1 VDSARLP
8 RKLAAILYAD
18 VAGYSRLT
26 GEDEDATHRR
36 LSEYL
41 DVFSEII
48 ERHRGR
54 VMHYAG
60 DAVLAMFEAVV
71 DALSCAAFV
80 QRELASRNQELP
92 DGQRVLFRIGVNLG
106 DVIEDRGD
114 IYGDGVNIAAR
125 LESLAEPGGICI
137 SESVH
142 TAVAEKLPLEYEF
155 LGEQSV
161 KNITK
166 PVSVY
171 RARLQTGADLPPPP
185 EAPATGKLQRQRPT
199 LAIAAVSLLLIGM
212 LAATGLGY
220 WKPWAITEDPA
231 SSPLT
236 ALPRPELP
244 SIAVLAFTNMSGDPE
259 QEYFSDGI
267 AEDIITDLSQLSSL
281 AVVAR
286 QSSFSYKGVSAK
298 AQDIG
303 KDLGVRYLLEGSVRK
318 AGNRVRITAQLI
330 DTSNGHHLWAERY
343 DRELGDIFAL
353 QDDIKRRIV
362 DALAVHLTTE
372 EDKKLARANTNSF
385 EAFDAFLQGRRNFS
399 RQTIEGFEQAIVSY
413 RRAIN
418 LDPNFARAYGALA
431 TTHMRLEL
439 IGDDDSPA
447 EIRERALILARKAV
461 SIDPSSAQAQWALG
475 FVNLQLGQFT
485 EARAAT
491 QRSVALSPS
500 YADAYLLMALIS
512 NNQGRGK
519 EALQWTKEGMKLN
532 PHHTWD
538 YPYNLGRAYYILG
551 EYEKS
556 VKALED
562 AVERNEENYI
572 PRIWLAASYVRLGRQ
587 DDAEWEVMQ
596 IDTLV
601 PGFSLS
607 NLHRFPGMR
616 DRLFDDLRT
625 AGMPD

>member
-1 VDSARLP
+1 
-8 RKLAAILYAD
+8 
-18 VAGYSRLT
+18 
-26 GEDEDATHRR
+26 
-36 LSEYL
+36 
-41 DVFSEII
+41 
-48 ERHRGR
+48 
-54 VMHYAG
+54 
-60 DAVLAMFEAVV
+60 
-71 DALSCAAFV
+71 
-80 QRELASRNQELP
+80 
-92 DGQRVLFRIGVNLG
+92 
-106 DVIEDRGD
+106 
-114 IYGDGVNIAAR
+114 
-125 LESLAEPGGICI
+125 
-137 SESVH
+137 
-142 TAVAEKLPLEYEF
+142 
-155 LGEQSV
+155 
-161 KNITK
+161 
-166 PVSVY
+166 
-171 RARLQTGADLPPPP
+171 
-185 EAPATGKLQRQRPT
+185 
-199 LAIAAVSLLLIGM
+199 
-212 LAATGLGY
+212 
-220 WKPWAITEDPA
+220 
-231 SSPLT
+231 
-236 ALPRPELP
+236 
-244 SIAVLAFTNMSGDPE
+244 
-259 QEYFSDGI
+259 
-267 AEDIITDLSQLSSL
+267 
-281 AVVAR
+281 
-286 QSSFSYKGVSAK
+286 
-298 AQDIG
+298 
-303 KDLGVRYLLEGSVRK
+303 
-318 AGNRVRITAQLI
+318 
-330 DTSNGHHLWAERY
+330 
-343 DRELGDIFAL
+343 
-353 QDDIKRRIV
+353 
-362 DALAVHLTTE
+362 
-372 EDKKLARANTNSF
+372 
-385 EAFDAFLQGRRNFS
+385 
-399 RQTIEGFEQAIVSY
+399 
-413 RRAIN
+413 
-418 LDPNFARAYGALA
+418 
-431 TTHMRLEL
+431 MRLEL